1 MMVKALILGLFLG
14 LSGLGLA
21 LAQPKIEVKDQWVR
35 LVPPNAK
42 NTAAYMKIE
51 NKGTEADKLVD
62 ASNNVSKITE
72 LHETV
77 GGKMRRVDA
86 IVIPAGKTV
95 ELKPGGLHVMI
106 IDLKEPLKEGQTV
119 EIILRFE
126 KSGEIKVQAPVKKG
140 MGQMEHN
147 MPKHGH

>member
-1 MMVKALILGLFLG
+1 MVKALILGL
-14 LSGLGLA
+14 SALGLA

-77 GGKMRRVDA
+77 GGKMRRVYA
-86 IVIPAGKTV
+86 IEVPAGKTV

-119 EIILRFE
+119 EITLKFE
-126 KSGEIKVQAPVKKG
+126 KAGEIKIQAPVKMG
-140 MGQMEHN
+140 MRKMKHH
-147 MPKHGH
+147 MHKHGH

>member
-1 MMVKALILGLFLG
+1 MVKTVLI
-14 LSGLGLA
+14 GLGAGALA
-21 LAQPKIEVKDQWVR
+21 LAQPKIEVKDPWVR
-35 LVPPNAK
+35 LVPPNSK

-77 GGKMRRVDA
+77 GGKMRKVNA
-86 IVIPAGKTV
+86 IEVPAGKTV
-95 ELKPGGLHVMI
+95 ELKPSGLHVMI

-119 EIILRFE
+119 EITLKFE
-126 KSGEIKVQAPVKKG
+126 KAGEIKVQAPVKKA
-140 MGQMEHN
+140 MGKMEHHEH
-147 MPKHGH
+147 KQGH

>member
-1 MMVKALILGLFLG
+1 MVRAVLFG
-14 LSGLGLA
+14 FSAVALA
-21 LAQPKIEVKDQWVR
+21 LAQPKIEVKDPWVR

-51 NKGTEADKLVD
+51 NKGTEADRLVD

-77 GGKMRRVDA
+77 EGKMRRVKA
-86 IVIPAGKTV
+86 IEVPAGKTV
-95 ELKPGGLHVMI
+95 ELKPGGLHVMLI
-106 IDLKEPLKEGQTV
+106 ELKEPLKEGQTV
-119 EIILRFE
+119 EITLKFE

-140 MGQMEHN
+140 MGGMHHHHQ
-147 MPKHGH
+147 GY

>member
-1 MMVKALILGLFLG
+1 MVKALILGLATAG
-14 LSGLGLA
+14 LV
-21 LAQPKIEVKDQWVR
+21 LAQPKIEVKDAWVR

-42 NTAAYMKIE
+42 TTAAYMKIE
-51 NKGTEADKLVD
+51 NKGTEADKLID

-77 GGKMRRVDA
+77 DGKMRKISA
-86 IVIPAGKTV
+86 IEIPAKKTV

-119 EIILRFE
+119 EITLKFE
-126 KSGEIKVQAPVKKG
+126 KSGEMKIQAPVKKG
-140 MGQMEHN
+140 MDKTEH
-147 MPKHGH
+147 KHGH